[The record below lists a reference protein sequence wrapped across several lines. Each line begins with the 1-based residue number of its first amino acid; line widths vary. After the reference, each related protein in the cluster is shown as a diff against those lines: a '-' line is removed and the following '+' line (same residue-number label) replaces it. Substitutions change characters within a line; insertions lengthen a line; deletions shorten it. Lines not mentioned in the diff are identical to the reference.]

1 MSRAARVVV
10 TRRLPRSV
18 EERLAA
24 VVDAR
29 LNADDR
35 ALAPDQLT
43 EALRTADG
51 LLATVTDRLT
61 ADVLPATPRR
71 AGIVANFG
79 AGVDHIDLDAAREA
93 GIVVTNTPGVLTDA
107 TADLTI
113 ALLLAVA
120 RRIGEGERLVRS
132 GAWTGW
138 APTQM
143 LGSSVTGSTLG
154 IVGMGRIG
162 RAVARRASRGFG
174 MRVLYHQPRP
184 ADEAELAGLDVHRAA
199 DLDELLAESDAVTLH
214 CPATPETRHLMD
226 ARRLARMRP
235 GAFLINTSRG
245 EVVDEAALAD
255 ALASGTIAGAGLD
268 VYEHEPQVPEALLR
282 LENVVLLP
290 HLGSATLEART
301 AMGHLAVDNLAAFLR
316 GEPPP
321 NRVA

>member
-1 MSRAARVVV
+1 MIAGARVVV
-10 TRRLPRSV
+10 TRRLPEPV
-18 EERLAA
+18 ERRLTGL
-24 VVDAR
+24 VDAR
-29 LNADDR
+29 LNPGDR
-35 ALAPDQLT
+35 ALTAGELA
-43 EALRTADG
+43 EALRSADG

-61 ADVLPATPRR
+61 AELLSATPRR

-79 AGVDHIDLDAAREA
+79 AGVDHIDLDAARRA

-120 RRIGEGERLVRS
+120 RRTGEGERRVRS

-138 APTQM
+138 GPTQM
-143 LGSSVTGSTLG
+143 LGRSVTGMTLG

-162 RAVARRASRGFG
+162 RAVARRATRGFG

-184 ADEAELAGLDVHRAA
+184 VDEAELAGLDVERAR
-199 DLDELLAESDAVTLH
+199 DLDDLLARSDAVTLH
-214 CPATPETRHLMD
+214 TPATPETRHLID
-226 ARRLARMRP
+226 ASRLARMRA

-268 VYEHEPQVPEALLR
+268 VYEHEPLVPAALLG

-290 HLGSATLEART
+290 HLGSATVETRI
-301 AMGHLAVDNLAAFLR
+301 AMGQRAVDNLEAFLR
-316 GEPPP
+316 GDPPP
-321 NRVA
+321 NRIA